1 MAQLD
6 FVRMGQEKL
15 FSSYFVVMEY
25 QKNASFVHHC
35 TKTYIMCFYGCAIS

>member
-25 QKNASFVHHC
+25 QKNASFV
-35 TKTYIMCFYGCAIS
+35 KTYMMCFYGCAIS